1 MLLEIKDIK
10 MSFTSAHNETFNLLK
25 GVDLGVEA
33 GRITALVGGNGAGK
47 TTLFNIITG
56 FEKGY
61 SGDVIFEG
69 NNLNKISP
77 HKISLMGIGRLFQG
91 GQLLEGL
98 TLMENM
104 KVASDDETG
113 ERPFESLL
121 KARKVKQKEVA
132 KEAQARAVLERIF
145 GTDSKYLQMLDTEAS
160 AFSYGEQRLL
170 SLARLLMGGD
180 RLLLLDEPTSGV
192 NPVYIATIE
201 RIIREM
207 VEKEGITVL
216 LIEHNMQ
223 FVRKIADT
231 CAYLDDGVISKV
243 GPTAEV
249 LDDKSVRNS
258 YLGL

>member
-1 MLLEIKDIK
+1 MSLKVENIKL
-10 MSFTSAHNETFNLLK
+10 SFTNAHNETLNLLN
-25 GVDLGVEA
+25 GVNLNVET
-33 GRITALVGGNGAGK
+33 GKVTALVGGNGAGK
-47 TTLFNIITG
+47 TTLFNIISG

-69 NNLNKISP
+69 HNLNKIPP

-98 TLMENM
+98 SLMENM
-104 KVASDDETG
+104 KMASDDETG
-113 ERPFESLL
+113 EKPLYSLINH
-121 KARKVKQKEVA
+121 KKVKDKEIE
-132 KEAQARAVLERIF
+132 KEEQATRILSKVF
-145 GTDSKYLQMLDTEAS
+145 GADCKYLQMLDRNAAS
-160 AFSYGEQRLL
+160 FSYGEQRLL
-170 SLARLLMGGD
+170 SLARLLMGND

-192 NPVYIATIE
+192 NPVYIETIE
-201 RIIREM
+201 KMIREM
-207 VEKEGITVL
+207 VEKEGVTVL

-223 FVRKIADT
+223 FVRKVADT
-231 CAYLDDGVISKV
+231 CAYLDDGIITKV

>member
-10 MSFTSAHNETFNLLK
+10 MSFTSAHNETFDLLK
-25 GVDLGVEA
+25 GVDLSVEA

-98 TLMENM
+98 SLMENM

-121 KARKVKQKEVA
+121 KARKVKQKEAA
-132 KEAQARAVLERIF
+132 KEAQARSVLERIF

>member
-1 MLLEIKDIK
+1 MFLEIKDIRL
-10 MSFTSAHNETFNLLK
+10 SFTNAHNETFNLLD
-25 GVDLGVEA
+25 GVNLSVEA
-33 GRITALVGGNGAGK
+33 GKITALVGGNGTGK

-61 SGDVIFEG
+61 SGDVVFEG
-69 NNLNKISP
+69 RNLNRVSP
-77 HKISLMGIGRLFQG
+77 HRISLMGIGRLFQG

-98 TLMENM
+98 SLMENM
-104 KVASDDETG
+104 KMASDDETG
-113 ERPFESLL
+113 ERPFESLVRP
-121 KARKVKQKEVA
+121 RKVRA
-132 KEAQARAVLERIF
+132 KEADKERQAKEILTDVF
-145 GTDSKYLQMLDTEAS
+145 GADSKYLKMLDEEAS

-170 SLARLLMGGD
+170 SLARLLMGND

-192 NPVYIATIE
+192 NPAYIEAIE
-201 RIIREM
+201 RIIRGM
-207 VEKEGITVL
+207 VEKDGITVL

-223 FVRKIADT
+223 FVRRIADT

-249 LDDKSVRNS
+249 LDDKGVRSS